1 MAPFSRH
8 PEKIVRLQHLP
19 NIITFAR
26 LLTVIPVVLLLLER
40 EFGWALTLFALA
52 GLSDGLDGF
61 LAKRYGWQTRLGGIL
76 DPLADKTLLLAC
88 FLVLGILGLIPLWL
102 VVAAILR
109 DLVIIGGALVYNLL
123 VEDLDAAP
131 LLTSKV
137 NTVLQ
142 ILLVVTAIADAGPLD
157 LPAGLIEALTWG
169 CLVTILVSGVQYVYL
184 WSRKAAEREWR
195 R

>member
-1 MAPFSRH
+1 M
-8 PEKIVRLQHLP
+8 RLQHLP